1 MKKEE
6 LLKSI
11 SDMLKKHEDFLNEN
25 PEIFHAIEDRFFKAI
40 DDDYSD
46 EDPEFVS
53 WEDPEASALYDDE
66 QDYTGGDYG
75 YDEMFDNPEDE
86 DYVTQ
91 DEEQEQ
97 DEADRWLAAEEE
109 RRAREAQGQ
118 SESDTD
124 TSEVRDIQ
132 EEAKPSKVESPAAVS
147 QAQPQKRSSANEWKA
162 KDQYSPE
169 HAKAIQ
175 EFKSQGYSDREAE
188 RLAGAHDSPVSFFE
202 ALKRRT
208 SPSEPSAKMLSEMKD
223 VAKKWLS
230 DARKNTEYDPKKN
243 PILSAS
249 GKTHRAHEEAYG
261 GFVQAY
267 NDFLNSDELK
277 GLGRKERRQAIKD
290 FTQKWNEENPDFRE
304 RGIAAADA
312 GSAFSEA
319 AEARKQELM
328 NGLAS
333 ILGAGQMHVDDSD
346 QGYSAEVA
354 NMGGGAV
361 SDQAAAQMVGAG
373 SDEDK
378 GFQANIKKDPAMMFA
393 EKNPDVVKQLREK
406 LKTKLSPEQSDR
418 MSALGSFRSEN
429 KPQQPKSPQAAP
441 PKKVKTLNDKGLQ
454 MINDYLIE
462 YAPLINIK
470 SSKLGR
476 GAPEHVDDGD
486 LLMAGMHGLIDA
498 FHTYDPSKG
507 ASFKSHAGRRIE
519 GKMRDY
525 ISAGGP
531 NSVDKY
537 FYDQARKMMGGNKVS
552 QPAAATTGST
562 AEPQQAQAPSMP
574 APQQTT
580 PGPVE
585 APAPQPAEIKNKKPE
600 GSV

>member
-6 LLKSI
+6 LLKGI
-11 SDMLKKHEDFLNEN
+11 SDMLKKHEDFLNGN
-25 PEIFHAIEDRFFKAI
+25 PEIFYAIEDRLLKAI
-40 DDDYSD
+40 DDYND

-53 WEDPEASALYDDE
+53 WEDPEANALYDDE
-66 QDYTGGDYG
+66 QDYSQGGDYG
-75 YDEMFDNPEDE
+75 YDDMFDNPEDQQ
-86 DYVTQ
+86 DYIAQ
-91 DEEQEQ
+91 DDVQEQ
-97 DEADRWLAAEEE
+97 DEADKWLAEEE
-109 RRAREAQGQ
+109 ARRAKEAQGQ
-118 SESDTD
+118 SEP
-124 TSEVRDIQ
+124 DINIPEAGGVQ
-132 EEAKPSKVESPAAVS
+132 EQAQEPQAVESPAAVS
-147 QAQPQKRSSANEWKA
+147 QTQPQQKSSANEWKA

-169 HAKAIQ
+169 HAKAMQ

-188 RLAGAHDSPVSFFE
+188 RLAGAHDAPMSFFE

-208 SPSEPSAKMLSEMKD
+208 SPSEPSPKMLSEMKD

-243 PILSAS
+243 PVLSAS

-261 GFVQAY
+261 SFGEAY
-267 NDFLNSDELK
+267 NNFLNSDELK

-290 FTQKWNEENPDFRE
+290 FTQKWYEENPDQRE

-319 AEARKQELM
+319 AEARKNELM
-328 NGLAS
+328 EGLAS

-354 NMGGGAV
+354 GMGGGKI
-361 SDQAAAQMVGAG
+361 SDQAAAQMVGAP

-378 GFQANIKKDPAMMFA
+378 GFQANIKKDPAMIFA
-393 EKNPDVVKQLREK
+393 ERNPEVVSQLREK
-406 LKTKLSPEQSDR
+406 LKTKLNPEQSDR
-418 MSALGSFRSEN
+418 MSALGSFRSE
-429 KPQQPKSPQAAP
+429 PQQPKTPQAAP
-441 PKKVKTLNDKGLQ
+441 PKKIKTLNDKGLQ
-454 MINDYLIE
+454 MINDHLIE

-476 GAPEHVDDGD
+476 NAPEHVDDGD

-552 QPAAATTGST
+552 QPAAATVGST
-562 AEPQQAQAPSMP
+562 G
-574 APQQTT
+574 QT
-580 PGPVE
+580 
-585 APAPQPAEIKNKKPE
+585 APQPTETKIKKPE